1 MFRKTLYTILLL
13 MMCGFASAQSYSVI
27 VTNPQLSA
35 MYRIINDLDYEH
47 FITDAC
53 KDFKTIMIVPTN
65 EGIAEYIDPLSY
77 GNEKLNMWQITY
89 GDAGKI
95 KGLFAG
101 IYDCGFNES
110 THSWEKGDSLT
121 MINASI
127 NISQSA
133 PLGNRLKDL
142 LDNSIIM
149 GEYNEGK
156 LYYKTIGNMIV
167 RIDGIEKGSTI
178 YGPLQMEYN
187 TPLTVVESIVEDGR
201 LVLVVDGPI
210 MGSRKSV
217 YKLLSEKPEFS
228 KFSEIVAECL
238 LYNTERNRN
247 VVAVGGANLFYKL
260 SLSRG
265 PYVNP
270 ELTKYRYLLND
281 FHYTIYAPTN
291 AAMDEAFAK
300 GLPTLDDLAAA
311 YEYDEVNQSD
321 SAAKIIEIMR
331 NFVVYHI
338 QDHSIFIDKG
348 AKGGKYTTAKNVFK
362 LNSYTDSDGNASTE
376 YKAIMPYKVNVDVTE
391 SSLRVTDALGNTHNV
406 LTNSGLYNMVANEYW
421 ANGGSSLEQ
430 NPTSF
435 RLVNSSTVVI
445 HAIDG
450 PLMYSNKQFVNEY
463 WDNNYFHYTRD

>member
-13 MMCGFASAQSYSVI
+13 MMCSIASAQSYSVF

-35 MYRIINDLDYEH
+35 MYKIINDLGYEH
-47 FITDAC
+47 FITGAC

-65 EGIAEYIDPLSY
+65 EGFAEYIDPLSY
-77 GNEKLNMWQITY
+77 GKEKLNMWNITY
-89 GDAGKI
+89 GDVGKT
-95 KGLFAG
+95 KGFFAG
-101 IYDCGFNES
+101 IYDCEFNES

-121 MINASI
+121 TIKTI
-127 NISQSA
+127 TVSQSSI
-133 PLGNRLKDL
+133 LGNRLKDL

-149 GEYNEGK
+149 GEYKEGK

-187 TPLTVVESIVEDGR
+187 TPLTVVESIVEDDR

-217 YKLLSEKPEFS
+217 HTLLSEKPEFS
-228 KFSEIVAECL
+228 KFSDIIAECL
-238 LYNTERNRN
+238 LYSDDGSNN
-247 VVAVGGANLFYKL
+247 VWAVGGENLFYKL
-260 SLSRG
+260 FLFLDG
-265 PYVNP
+265 PYGEP
-270 ELTKYRYLLND
+270 EYEKCRYLLHD

-321 SAAKIIEIMR
+321 SAVKIIEIMR
-331 NFVVYHI
+331 NFVMYHI
-338 QDHSIFIDKG
+338 QDNAVFVDKD
-348 AKGGKYTTAKNVFK
+348 AKAGKYTTAKNKFK
-362 LNSYTDSDGNASTE
+362 LKTYTDDNGYTITKYYAV
-376 YKAIMPYKVNVDVTE
+376 MPYKVNVEVTE
-391 SSLRVTDALGNTHNV
+391 SSMRVTDALGNKHNV
-406 LTNSGLYNMVANEYW
+406 ITDSGLYNLVANEYW
-421 ANGGSSLEQ
+421 ANGRSIQDAYKTTLY
-430 NPTSF
+430 
-435 RLVNSSTVVI
+435 NSSSVVI

-463 WDNNYFHYTRD
+463 WDNNYFYYK

>member
-1 MFRKTLYTILLL
+1 M
-13 MMCGFASAQSYSVI
+13 
-27 VTNPQLSA
+27 
-35 MYRIINDLDYEH
+35 
-47 FITDAC
+47 
-53 KDFKTIMIVPTN
+53 
-65 EGIAEYIDPLSY
+65 
-77 GNEKLNMWQITY
+77 
-89 GDAGKI
+89 
-95 KGLFAG
+95 
-101 IYDCGFNES
+101 
-110 THSWEKGDSLT
+110 
-121 MINASI
+121 
-127 NISQSA
+127 
-133 PLGNRLKDL
+133 
-142 LDNSIIM
+142 
-149 GEYNEGK
+149 
-156 LYYKTIGNMIV
+156 YYKTIGNMIV

-187 TPLTVVESIVEDGR
+187 TPLTVVESIVEDDR

-228 KFSEIVAECL
+228 KFCDIIAECL
-238 LYNTERNRN
+238 LYDTGRDRDY
-247 VVAVGGANLFYKL
+247 AVSGANLFYRLYLLREPIGRPVFEKC
-260 SLSRG
+260 
-265 PYVNP
+265 
-270 ELTKYRYLLND
+270 RYLLND

-300 GLPTLDDLAAA
+300 GLPTLDDLAAE
-311 YEYDEVNQSD
+311 YEVHGPD

-331 NFVVYHI
+331 NFVMYHI

-348 AKGGKYTTAKNVFK
+348 AKGGKYATAKNVFK
-362 LNSYTDSDGNASTE
+362 LNSYTDSDGNVSTE

-391 SSLRVTDALGNTHNV
+391 SSLKVTDALGNTHNV

-421 ANGGSSLEQ
+421 ADGPS
-430 NPTSF
+430 TSY

>member
-1 MFRKTLYTILLL
+1 MIRKTLYTILLL
-13 MMCGFASAQSYSVI
+13 MMCSIASAQSYSVI

-35 MYRIINDLDYEH
+35 MFHIINDLDYEH
-47 FITDAC
+47 FLTDGC

-77 GNEKLNMWQITY
+77 GNEKLNMWSITY
-89 GDAGKI
+89 GDVGNT
-95 KGLFAG
+95 KGFFYG
-101 IYDCGFNES
+101 IYDCEFNES

-121 MINASI
+121 MIKGTTVL
-127 NISQSA
+127 SQSS

-142 LDNSIIM
+142 LENSIIM
-149 GEYNEGK
+149 GEYKEGK

-228 KFSEIVAECL
+228 KFCDIIAECL
-238 LYNTERNRN
+238 LYNTGRNRDDY
-247 VVAVGGANLFYKL
+247 AVGGANLFYRL
-260 SLSRG
+260 YLLRE
-265 PYVNP
+265 PYGQP
-270 ELTKYRYLLND
+270 EFEKCRYLLND

-311 YEYDEVNQSD
+311 YEVHGPD

-348 AKGGKYTTAKNVFK
+348 AKGGKYATAKNVFK
-362 LNSYTDSDGNASTE
+362 LNSYTDSDGNVSTE

-391 SSLRVTDALGNTHNV
+391 SSLKVTDALGNTHNV

-421 ANGGSSLEQ
+421 ADGSPSH
-430 NPTSF
+430 PS

-463 WDNNYFHYTRD
+463 WDNNYFYYK

>member
-35 MYRIINDLDYEH
+35 MFHIINDLDYEH
-47 FITDAC
+47 FLTDGC

-77 GNEKLNMWQITY
+77 GNEMLNMWNITY
-89 GDAGKI
+89 GDVGNT
-95 KGLFAG
+95 KGFFCG
-101 IYDCGFNES
+101 IYNCEFNES
-110 THSWEKGDSLT
+110 MHSWEKGDSLT
-121 MINASI
+121 MIKGTTVL
-127 NISQSA
+127 SQSSF
-133 PLGNRLKDL
+133 LGNRLKDL
-142 LDNSIIM
+142 LENSIIM
-149 GEYNEGK
+149 GEYKEGK

-228 KFSEIVAECL
+228 KFSDIIAECL
-238 LYNTERNRN
+238 LYNTGRDRDY
-247 VVAVGGANLFYKL
+247 AVGGANLFYKL
-260 SLSRG
+260 SLFSEWSR
-265 PYVNP
+265 PDRP
-270 ELTKYRYLLND
+270 EFEKYRYLLND

-311 YEYDEVNQSD
+311 YEYDEVHGPD

-362 LNSYTDSDGNASTE
+362 LNSYTDSDGNVSTE

-391 SSLRVTDALGNTHNV
+391 SSLKVTDALGNTHNV
-406 LTNSGLYNMVANEYW
+406 LTNSGLYNLVANEYW
-421 ANGGSSLEQ
+421 ADNINVYLRPFSTKL
-430 NPTSF
+430 
-435 RLVNSSTVVI
+435 LNSSTVVI

-463 WDNNYFHYTRD
+463 WDNNYIYYK

>member
-1 MFRKTLYTILLL
+1 MIRKTLYTILLL
-13 MMCGFASAQSYSVI
+13 MMCGFASAQSYSVV
-27 VTNPQLSA
+27 VTNPQLSI
-35 MYRIINDLDYEH
+35 MFKIINDLDYDYLL
-47 FITDAC
+47 TDVC

-65 EGIAEYIDPLSY
+65 EALANYIDPLSY
-77 GNEKLNMWQITY
+77 GSEKLNMWNIAY
-89 GDAGKI
+89 DNAKRGVLAD
-95 KGLFAG
+95 
-101 IYDCGFNES
+101 IYNCEFNES

-121 MINASI
+121 MLNATTV
-127 NISQSA
+127 ISQNSF
-133 PLGNRLKDL
+133 LGNRLKDL
-142 LDNSIIM
+142 LDNSIIK
-149 GEYNEGK
+149 GEYKEGK
-156 LYYKTIGNMIV
+156 LYYKTVGDMIV

-228 KFSEIVAECL
+228 KFSDIIAECL
-238 LYNTERNRN
+238 LYDTGENSRE
-247 VVAVGGANLFYKL
+247 VAVGGANLFYKL
-260 SLSRG
+260 FLLRE
-265 PYVNP
+265 PYGNS
-270 ELTKYRYLLND
+270 ELKNYRYLLND

-338 QDHSIFIDKG
+338 QDHSVLIDKG

-376 YKAIMPYKVNVDVTE
+376 YKAVMPYKVNVDVTE

-406 LTNSGLYNMVANEYW
+406 LTNSGLYNLVANEYW
-421 ANGGSSLEQ
+421 ADNINIDLRPHSA
-430 NPTSF
+430 

-463 WDNNYFHYTRD
+463 WDNNYFHYK

>member
-13 MMCGFASAQSYSVI
+13 MMCSIASAQSYSVF

-35 MYRIINDLDYEH
+35 MYKIINDLGYEH
-47 FITDAC
+47 FITGAC

-65 EGIAEYIDPLSY
+65 EGFAEYIDPLSY
-77 GNEKLNMWQITY
+77 GKEKLNMWNITY
-89 GDAGKI
+89 GDVGKT
-95 KGLFAG
+95 KGFFAG
-101 IYDCGFNES
+101 IYDCEFNES

-121 MINASI
+121 TIKTI
-127 NISQSA
+127 TVSQSSI
-133 PLGNRLKDL
+133 LGNRLKDL

-149 GEYNEGK
+149 GEYKEGK

-187 TPLTVVESIVEDGR
+187 TPLTVVESIVEDDR

-217 YKLLSEKPEFS
+217 HTLLSEKPEFS
-228 KFSEIVAECL
+228 KFSDIIAECL
-238 LYNTERNRN
+238 LYSDDGSNN
-247 VVAVGGANLFYKL
+247 VWAVGGANLFYRL
-260 SLSRG
+260 CFLREQYG
-265 PYVNP
+265 RP
-270 ELTKYRYLLND
+270 EYEKYRYLLND

-321 SAAKIIEIMR
+321 SAVKIIEIMR
-331 NFVVYHI
+331 NFVMYHI
-338 QDHSIFIDKG
+338 QDNAVFVDKD
-348 AKGGKYTTAKNVFK
+348 AKAGKYTTAKNKFK
-362 LNSYTDSDGNASTE
+362 LKTYTDDNGYTITKYYAV
-376 YKAIMPYKVNVDVTE
+376 MPYKVNVEVTE
-391 SSLRVTDALGNTHNV
+391 SSMRVTDALGNKHNV
-406 LTNSGLYNMVANEYW
+406 ITDSGLYNLVANEYW
-421 ANGGSSLEQ
+421 ANGRSIQDAYKTTLY
-430 NPTSF
+430 
-435 RLVNSSTVVI
+435 NSSSVVI

-463 WDNNYFHYTRD
+463 WDNNYFYYK